1 MPPDRMSCRRESPRV
16 TRTMVGINDRAD
28 HPSGR
33 IDAIPDGACHAFR
46 VFHLR
51 AGLAKRGGQ
60 TEPRPH
66 NVIEIQGAVISSCQR
81 EQDLQVWD
89 VLAVVREA
97 TVGFELAIYPVST
110 KP

>member
-1 MPPDRMSCRRESPRV
+1 MAEIRAAV
-16 TRTMVGINDRAD
+16 TATFDTIEVM
-28 HPSGR
+28 
-33 IDAIPDGACHAFR
+33 
-46 VFHLR
+46 R
-51 AGLAKRGGQ
+51 AGLAKLGGQ

-66 NVIEIQGAVISSCQR
+66 NVIEIQDAVISSCQR
-81 EQDLQVWD
+81 EQDLQAWD

>member
-1 MPPDRMSCRRESPRV
+1 MTERSTIRPVALMPF
-16 TRTMVGINDRAD
+16 RT
-28 HPSGR
+28 
-33 IDAIPDGACHAFR
+33 ACHAFR

-66 NVIEIQGAVISSCQR
+66 NVIEIQDAVISSCQR
-81 EQDLQVWD
+81 EQDRQVWD
-89 VLAVVREA
+89 VLAAVREA